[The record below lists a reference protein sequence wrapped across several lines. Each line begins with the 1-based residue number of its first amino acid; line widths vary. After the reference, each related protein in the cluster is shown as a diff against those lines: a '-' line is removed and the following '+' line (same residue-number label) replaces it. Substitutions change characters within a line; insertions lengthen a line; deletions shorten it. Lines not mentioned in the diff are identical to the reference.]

1 VNLPNFKT
9 ILNSAFDDI
18 SKGWKLRTLW
28 IALAT
33 EDIGEQHRRTA
44 LGPLW
49 LLLNYLLFVG
59 TFLIVFG
66 HNSSVP
72 HFAAYVSIGLLIY
85 LYIQELTLQA
95 MSLFLREESLI
106 AGTALPLSVYVL
118 RLTAQ
123 SLIRVAYALTGCV
136 ILVAVTGIVWSGS
149 SIVALLGLLNL
160 VVATPAVIIVLAFV
174 GAYFPDGQ
182 FIISNLMRLMM
193 FLTPI
198 FWTRGAN
205 QMVDALYH
213 WNPLTHYIEAIRA
226 PFISGTA
233 SATSV
238 WTSITITLSF
248 WMMAIYFLGRYRK
261 RIVFLL

>member
-1 VNLPNFKT
+1 VKLPSLRA
-9 ILNSAFDDI
+9 ILSGALDDI

-33 EDIGEQHRRTA
+33 EDIDEQHRRTA

-59 TFLIVFG
+59 TFLIIFG
-66 HNSSVP
+66 HSSSVP
-72 HFAAYVSIGLLIY
+72 HFPAYVSIGMLIY

-95 MSLFLREESLI
+95 MSLFVREESLI
-106 AGTALPLSVYVL
+106 AGTPLPLSVYVL

-123 SLIRVAYALTGCV
+123 SLIRFAYALAGCV
-136 ILVAVTGIVWSGS
+136 ILLAITGIVWSGS
-149 SIVALLGLLNL
+149 SVISLLGLLNL

-182 FIISNLMRLMM
+182 FIISNVMRLMM

-205 QMVDALYH
+205 QIIDALYH
-213 WNPLTHYIEAIRA
+213 WNPLTHYIEAIRN
-226 PFISGTA
+226 PFVSGTA
-233 SATSV
+233 AANSV
-238 WTSITITLSF
+238 WSSVAITLSF
-248 WMMAIYFLGRYRK
+248 WLLAIYFLGRYRK